1 MGPYLKDSMPRSL
14 TLTKLVGNLQTYDM
28 GLGKMGKGGKSRKMA
43 LKGIEEE
50 GDDIEDED
58 ENEDLIFIANKII
71 MLLQYRKKDKNK
83 APKKSKSSR
92 KGKNEKLLI

>member
-1 MGPYLKDSMPRSL
+1 
-14 TLTKLVGNLQTYDM
+14 M

-43 LKGIEEE
+43 FKGIEEE

>member
-43 LKGIEEE
+43 FKGIEEE

-58 ENEDLIFIANKII
+58 ENEDLIFIANEII
-71 MLLQYRKKDKNK
+71 KLLQYKKKDKDK
-83 APKKSKSSR
+83 PLRKFKSSR
-92 KGKNEKLLI
+92 KGKSEKPLI

>member
-14 TLTKLVGNLQTYDM
+14 TLTKLVGNLQTYEM
-28 GLGKMGKGGKSRKMA
+28 GLGKTGKGGKSRKMA

-58 ENEDLIFIANKII
+58 ENEDEDLIFIANKII
-71 MLLQYRKKDKNK
+71 MLLQ
-83 APKKSKSSR
+83 
-92 KGKNEKLLI
+92 